1 MGATTAKNRRR
12 GSGLAS
18 KYRRWGR
25 IVCDARSKAAKAL
38 HPKATTADIEAAV
51 AKFSRELDRIPAP
64 VLAMEAAMSDC
75 ERLVQI
81 LGRAG
86 LRFAS
91 CKNAP
96 SQLAAAA
103 YAGWITCHSRR
114 GTTPADWMGIVSALV
129 DGIEHAL
136 ANGTGTPPAVQKA
149 VRDATARR

>member
-25 IVCDARSKAAKAL
+25 IVSAARASAEKAI
-38 HPKATTADIEAAV
+38 HPEATPAEIEAAI
-51 AKFSRELDRIPAP
+51 AKCSRKLVSIPAP

-91 CKNAP
+91 RKNAP
-96 SQLAAAA
+96 AQLAAAA
-103 YAGWITCHSRR
+103 YAGWIACHSSR
-114 GTTPADWMGIVSALV
+114 GTTPADWMGVVASLV
-129 DGIEHAL
+129 DGVEHAIEH
-136 ANGTGTPPAVQKA
+136 GTGTPRA
-149 VRDATARR
+149 VRQAVIRATARR